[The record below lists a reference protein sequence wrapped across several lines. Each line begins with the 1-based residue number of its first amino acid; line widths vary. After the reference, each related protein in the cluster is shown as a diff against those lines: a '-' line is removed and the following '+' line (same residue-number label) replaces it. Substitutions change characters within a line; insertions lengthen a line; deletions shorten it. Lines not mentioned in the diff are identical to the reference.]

1 MLYIDHIN
9 HVLSTLR
16 ETDVTDITTDKSTE
30 AWKAQEAVKR
40 AVKRIWNYKQ
50 WSFKGRITTFST
62 VSGTEDYI
70 LSKDVGNI
78 YQILSSVA
86 PYHIHSISEQTFD
99 TIEPNRTRTGNPSTA
114 TLFEMRGVNTQPSSA
129 SVITIVSSSTSDTTE
144 NVIIRGLVSDEDDF
158 EELTLNGN
166 TNVNS
171 SKSFSRIDSI
181 TKSAVTVGRITITSN
196 SAAVTNAV
204 MGRLELTMRFKRL
217 RLYPEPAAVIT
228 ITIKHFTRSVILT
241 DRYHDTE
248 IPRDWDY
255 VVDALAVAF
264 ALQAKGQD
272 QINETTSHTE
282 LAIKILE
289 QDMATEEHISSDI
302 TWIPLPFDTF
312 GTSLFG
318 GPPSGFS
325 PIEGGF

>member
-1 MLYIDHIN
+1 M
-9 HVLSTLR
+9 
-16 ETDVTDITTDKSTE
+16 
-30 AWKAQEAVKR
+30 
-40 AVKRIWNYKQ
+40 
-50 WSFKGRITTFST
+50 
-62 VSGTEDYI
+62 SGTEDYI
-70 LSKDVGNI
+70 LDKDIGNI

-99 TIEPNRTRTGNPSTA
+99 TVEPNRTRTGNPGTA
-114 TLFEMRGVNTQPSSA
+114 TLFEMKGVAIQPSSA
-129 SVITIVSSSTSDTTE
+129 SVITVASSSASDTAE
-144 NVIIRGLVSDEDDF
+144 KVVIRGLVSSEDDF
-158 EELTLNGN
+158 EELSLNG
-166 TNVNS
+166 TTTVNS
-171 SKSFSRIDSI
+171 SKSFSRIDSV

-196 SAAVTNAV
+196 SASVTNAV
-204 MGRLELTMRFKRL
+204 MGRLEQTVRFKRL
-217 RLYPEPAAVIT
+217 RLYPEPAATIT
-228 ITIKHFTRSVILT
+228 ITIKHFKRSVILT

-272 QINETTSHTE
+272 QINETTSHTG

-302 TWIPLPFDTF
+302 TWVPLPFDTF
-312 GTSLFG
+312 GGSPFG